1 MILAEKLPIPQKHA
15 SKFWELVG
23 SLKLIKGLWSPRVR
37 SPDAATGAEIQRLW
51 GEGLHPGPC
60 TPPPFPATKHT
71 AGPPDPWAS
80 PARFGTQES
89 PGGGL
94 VSTCP
99 LSKARCSQDT
109 DLHLG
114 TEMFC
119 L

>member
-60 TPPPFPATKHT
+60 TPTFSLPPSTQQGHQIP
-71 AGPPDPWAS
+71 GPLLPGSGLRRA
-80 PARFGTQES
+80 QEE
-89 PGGGL
+89 G
-94 VSTCP
+94 
-99 LSKARCSQDT
+99 
-109 DLHLG
+109 
-114 TEMFC
+114 
-119 L
+119 